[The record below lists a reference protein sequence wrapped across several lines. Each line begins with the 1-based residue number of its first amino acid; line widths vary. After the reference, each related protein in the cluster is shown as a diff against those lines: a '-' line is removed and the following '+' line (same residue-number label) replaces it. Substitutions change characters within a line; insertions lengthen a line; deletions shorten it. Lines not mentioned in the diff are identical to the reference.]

1 METLELIAILTVIIE
16 AIKRTNKIPNEY
28 LPFLAIILGIT
39 FAFLSG
45 TVGSLG
51 TTILLGIIIGISSV
65 GLYENVKQG
74 VAVLRNTEKD
84 DTL

>member
-1 METLELIAILTVIIE
+1 METLELTAILTVIVE

-51 TTILLGIIIGISSV
+51 TTILLGIIIGLSSC
-65 GLYENVKQG
+65 GLYESAKNG
-74 VAVLRNTEKD
+74 ISILRNTEKSN
-84 DTL
+84 TL